1 MKEKIKKM
9 DLNIFIFYK
18 ILVLIKGNIFRI
30 FLKSIKKFEKIIKD
44 IRNLF
49 RLIKEQNNIAIKMI
63 RNLFR
68 IETEIKGIKDIVL
81 KSLRT
86 FLSIRKKKNIINQ

>member
-1 MKEKIKKM
+1 M

-49 RLIKEQNNIAIKMI
+49 RLKKEQNNIAIKMI